1 MQWLEAL
8 SDADELRH
16 CVRDLIAL
24 STLPAGWKNY
34 EPRQMAE
41 SMASALVSMINADFV
56 HLSVPSAH
64 DERRVEI
71 TCGSGVA
78 DDFTDAIE
86 ASLQEWTAR
95 GHPHASTMSGPRE
108 WRIACAKI
116 DFDGSGVL
124 LAGSRDSDFPHESHR
139 LLLRIA
145 AGSVG
150 IALQHWHAEKA
161 ERRFKELIEKS
172 SDFIGLA
179 GMDGRPHYINEA
191 GLQLLGLES
200 MERASGLHVLDFLVP
215 EERQRAR
222 DELWP
227 MVMRSGRWIGELN
240 FVHWQTGA
248 AIPFLVDWFRVD
260 DPHTGRPMN
269 IATVSRI
276 LTAQKQHEAA
286 LRHLNETL
294 EGRVAERTSELA
306 EANTRLRVEIRE
318 RQRTNARVEEL
329 QLALFHAGRVSALGQ
344 LAAAL
349 AHEINQPLTAAVN
362 SINAAR
368 RLLAKNADTTPSPL
382 TEILNEAAVQ
392 SIRAGQIVHRSREFV
407 KRGETDKS
415 PQDVAALI
423 KEAGTIALIGS
434 DAASV
439 SVAFHLAPNVSR
451 VSADRIQIQ
460 QVLANLMRNAVEAM
474 AGRKRRELAIS
485 TAMLDQETVEVA
497 VADSGPG
504 LTLKMREH
512 VFDPFVSTKRHGMG
526 LGLSICRTI
535 VEAHGGKLRCESNGS
550 GGAVFRFTLPAVSA
564 IAGGN
569 AA

>member
-1 MQWLEAL
+1 MPWLEAL
-8 SDADELRH
+8 SDANELRR

-24 STLPAGWKNY
+24 STLPARWKNY

-41 SMASALVSMINADFV
+41 SMASALVSMIKADFV

-64 DERRVEI
+64 DERRIEI
-71 TCGSGVA
+71 TCGSGIA

-86 ASLQEWTAR
+86 ASLQEWRAR
-95 GHPHASTMSGPRE
+95 GHPDASTISGPRE

-116 DFDGSGVL
+116 DINGSGVL
-124 LAGSRDSDFPHESHR
+124 LAGSRDPDFPCESR
-139 LLLRIA
+139 RPLLGIA
-145 AGSVG
+145 ADSVG
-150 IALQHWHAEKA
+150 VALQHWHAEKA
-161 ERRFKELIEKS
+161 ERRFKELIGKS

-179 GMDGRPHYINEA
+179 GLDGYPQYINEA
-191 GLQLLGLES
+191 GLRLLGLENI
-200 MERASGLHVLDFLVP
+200 EQALGLHVLDFLVP

-222 DELWP
+222 EELWP
-227 MVMRSGRWIGELN
+227 IVTQSGRWIGELN

-260 DPHTGRPMN
+260 DPRTARPMN

-276 LTAQKQHEAA
+276 QTAQKEHEAE

-306 EANTRLRVEIRE
+306 EANTRLRTEIRE
-318 RQRTNARVEEL
+318 RERTNARLEEL
-329 QLALFHAGRVSALGQ
+329 QLALFHAARVSALGQ

-368 RLLAKNADTTPSPL
+368 RLLAKNADTAPPPL

-415 PQDVAALI
+415 PHDVAALI

-434 DAASV
+434 DAARV
-439 SVAFHLAPNVSR
+439 NVAFHLGSNVSM
-451 VSADRIQIQ
+451 VSADRVQIQ

-485 TAMLDQETVEVA
+485 TAMLDQDTVEVA

-504 LTLKMREH
+504 LTSKMREH
-512 VFDPFVSTKRHGMG
+512 VFDPFVSTKRHGLG

-535 VEAHGGKLRCESNGS
+535 VEAHGGKLRCESNGAE
-550 GGAVFRFTLPAVSA
+550 GTVFRFTLPAVSA
-564 IAGGN
+564 IADSN